1 MSMLSGQSMAKM
13 AVSAVTKQL
22 NKIQGKD
29 EEEDDDENFDEAEF
43 KYSLTGV
50 HY

>member
-1 MSMLSGQSMAKM
+1 MAKM
-13 AVSAVTKQL
+13 AVAAVTKQI
-22 NKIQGKD
+22 NKITGGKD
-29 EEEDDDENFDEAEF
+29 PAEEDDDENFDEAEF